1 MAISFKARRG
11 DGKTGVC
18 TREWKCM
25 TAGVLMAT
33 PCTNSLMMMIG
44 VEGLKGRRER
54 KVGFIEIT
62 AMRQRRGG

>member
-1 MAISFKARRG
+1 
-11 DGKTGVC
+11 
-18 TREWKCM
+18 M